1 MVDSGAYWAG
11 AFTGEAHRRA
21 REDADR
27 ETAWAKFQREME
39 EEIRKRDVEIRIQS
53 ALKRRALEELQKLDP
68 NNPLLDQQVRLKI
81 AEEIEPGANRG

>member
-1 MVDSGAYWAG
+1 MVDTAAYLQGAAIG
-11 AFTGEAHRRA
+11 DAKRLA
-21 REDADR
+21 RER
-27 ETAWAKFQREME
+27 QETETAWAKFQHDME

-53 ALKRRALEELQKLDP
+53 ALKRRALEELKKLDP